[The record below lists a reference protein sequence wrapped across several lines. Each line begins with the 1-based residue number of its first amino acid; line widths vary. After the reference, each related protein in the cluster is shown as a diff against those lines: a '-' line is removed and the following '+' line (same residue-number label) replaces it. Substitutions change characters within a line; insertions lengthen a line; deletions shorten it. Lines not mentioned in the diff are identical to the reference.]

1 MAVKA
6 GVIPPYCFGIGTLA
20 PISCARNHNRPTFH
34 DGHRAA
40 GKPTH
45 CYFTPSAAPIGG
57 RPMADRGVRLKSP
70 LGIIWVNAA
79 MKRWLP
85 KSVELEM
92 QAALAQMNVD

>member
-1 MAVKA
+1 
-6 GVIPPYCFGIGTLA
+6 
-20 PISCARNHNRPTFH
+20 
-34 DGHRAA
+34 
-40 GKPTH
+40 
-45 CYFTPSAAPIGG
+45 
-57 RPMADRGVRLKSP
+57 MADRGVRLKSP